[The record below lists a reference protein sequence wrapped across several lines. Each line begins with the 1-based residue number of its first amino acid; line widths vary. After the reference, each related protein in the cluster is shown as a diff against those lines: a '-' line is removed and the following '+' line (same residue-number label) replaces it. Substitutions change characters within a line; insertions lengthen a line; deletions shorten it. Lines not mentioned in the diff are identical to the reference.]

1 MNEKLLIANTT
12 REERQRIVNESL
24 GIIDGACDGCAPGI
38 ISMYDDY
45 IDGKKELAEVNA
57 QFRAHYV
64 LEASRMDEDPGMSC
78 MQQ

>member
-1 MNEKLLIANTT
+1 MNEELLIANTT

-24 GIIDGACDGCAPGI
+24 GIIDVTCDGCAPGI

-57 QFRAHYV
+57 EFRAHYV
-64 LEASRMDEDPGMSC
+64 LADSRLDEELGMSC
-78 MQQ
+78 ME

>member
-1 MNEKLLIANTT
+1 MNEELLIANTT

-45 IDGKKELAEVNA
+45 IDGKKELRDINME
-57 QFRAHYV
+57 FRTSYV
-64 LEASRMDEDPGMSC
+64 SGDMDKEEKSGCGYM
-78 MQQ
+78 